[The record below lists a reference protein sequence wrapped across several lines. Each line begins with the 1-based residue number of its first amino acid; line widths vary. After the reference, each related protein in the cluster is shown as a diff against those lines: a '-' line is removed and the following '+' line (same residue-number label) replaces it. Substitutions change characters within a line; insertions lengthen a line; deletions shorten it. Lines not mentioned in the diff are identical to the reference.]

1 MKKHFL
7 ITVGDDPQYL
17 YGAKFMASF
26 FMNKKDIT
34 LDLLYLASRFDCIC
48 GCDNPRLKEI
58 NDNLAEIYRKKGEQA
73 LIESRKILLDHG
85 FSNRQISTKVFNLMH
100 DVVHDTVEYARLGDY
115 DALLLCRRGYV
126 VFEKAF
132 RRTLSEA
139 IMDLQINFPVWIVR
153 RMLPDRSNVL
163 LCVDGSE
170 ASLHAADHVALM
182 LEQQEEHKVILFHMR
197 RQESGD
203 PKALLEL
210 VRQKLIPRI
219 EKRRIKELIAEGGR
233 VSEVIIR
240 EAAQGGFAAVAI
252 GRRGQSVGSPVEKYM
267 GSTCVNLLH
276 NLEGAALW
284 VKW

>member
-26 FMNKKDIT
+26 FKNKKNMT
-34 LDLLYLASRFDCIC
+34 LNLLYLASRFDCIC
-48 GCDNPRLKEI
+48 GCDNPRLQEV
-58 NDNLAEIYRKKGEQA
+58 NAHLAEIYRKKGEQA
-73 LIESRKILLDHG
+73 LNESRKILLDHG
-85 FSNRQISTKVFNLMH
+85 FSNQQISTKVFNLVH

-115 DALLLCRRGYV
+115 DALLLCRRGYLL
-126 VFEKAF
+126 FEKAF

-153 RMLPDRSNVL
+153 QMLPDRRNVL

-182 LEQQEEHKVILFHMR
+182 LEQEEEHRVILFHMQR
-197 RQESGD
+197 KESGD
-203 PKALLEL
+203 PRALLEL
-210 VRQKLIPRI
+210 VRQRLASRI
-219 EKRRIKELIAEGGR
+219 EKRRIGELIAVNDR
-233 VSEVIIR
+233 VSDAIIR
-240 EAAQGGFAAVAI
+240 EAAVGGFAAVAI
-252 GRRGQSVGSPVEKYM
+252 GRRGHSVGSPDEKYM
-267 GSTCVNLLH
+267 GSTCINLLH